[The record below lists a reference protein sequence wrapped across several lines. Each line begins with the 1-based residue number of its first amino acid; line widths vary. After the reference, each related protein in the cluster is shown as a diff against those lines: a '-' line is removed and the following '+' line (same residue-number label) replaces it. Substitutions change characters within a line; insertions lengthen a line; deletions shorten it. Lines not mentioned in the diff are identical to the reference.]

1 MIIMP
6 ESSIAK
12 YLELSLFLAVLL
24 MSTHLSY
31 LERLP
36 NIDAPLGLKGFPPL
50 Y

>member
-12 YLELSLFLAVLL
+12 YLELSLFLAMLL
-24 MSTHLSY
+24 SHLSY